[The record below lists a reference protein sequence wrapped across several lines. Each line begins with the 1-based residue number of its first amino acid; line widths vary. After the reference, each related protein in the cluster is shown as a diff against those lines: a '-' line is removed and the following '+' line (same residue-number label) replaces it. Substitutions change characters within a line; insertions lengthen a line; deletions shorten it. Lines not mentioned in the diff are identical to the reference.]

1 MLPHA
6 ALGFRSPAAA
16 AALVSFVLFTT
27 VAGPPTGAGQE
38 AALGWEVGEYREAWV
53 ERGGGAAARSLPT
66 GVGVKLEQV
75 AVIRPRLTP
84 GERASLVAQYSV
96 TAPTPMDVKETR
108 IIWFNNKVLA
118 SRELVV
124 NRSTG
129 QWRTEYALSIPPDAA
144 EGLYRL
150 TTTVEPVATRTTRSA
165 VEQKSFVFAIESATS
180 QAATA
185 RPSAPAA
192 PPPLTAV
199 PPSTPSAASTRPPL
213 DTSNGLRISLWTD
226 KQRYRIG
233 ESVTFYFETNQN
245 GYVTLVNAGTDGT
258 INILFPNQFSPGHE
272 VKGKTVYSIPK
283 PEDGFQMKVAGPPGV
298 DLVYALMT
306 LQPLKFSEIDL
317 SPTGGVFRSVEAGA
331 LTRTINAVVR
341 ETARDRRAKATIE
354 LEILK

>member
-1 MLPHA
+1 V
-6 ALGFRSPAAA
+6 
-16 AALVSFVLFTT
+16 LVSFVLFTT
-27 VAGPPTGAGQE
+27 VAGPLTGARGE
-38 AALGWEVGEYREAWV
+38 AALGWEVGEYREARV
-53 ERGGGAAARSLPT
+53 EPRGGSAGRGLPT
-66 GVGVKLEQV
+66 GGGLKLEQV
-75 AVIRPRLTP
+75 AVIRPRLIP
-84 GERASLVAQYSV
+84 GERASLVAHYSV

-108 IIWFNNKVLA
+108 IIWFNNRVLA

-124 NRSTG
+124 TRSTG
-129 QWRTEYALSIPPDAA
+129 QWRTEYALSIPPDAS

-150 TTTVEPVATRTTRSA
+150 TTTVEPVAPQATRST
-165 VEQKSFVFAIESATS
+165 VEQKSFVFAVEPAVSPT
-180 QAATA
+180 AAA
-185 RPSAPAA
+185 RPTAPAA
-192 PPPLTAV
+192 APPVAAA

-213 DTSNGLRISLWTD
+213 DTSTGLRISLWTD

-272 VKGKTVYSIPK
+272 VRGKTVYSIPK
-283 PEDGFQMKVAGPPGV
+283 PEDGFQMKVAGPSGI
-298 DLVYALMT
+298 DLVYALVT
-306 LQPLKFSEIDL
+306 LQPLKFSDIDL

-331 LTRTINAVVR
+331 LTRTINAVVK